1 MMRKLAA
8 LGAICAVVV
17 VVAFAQSGDGRD
29 TLARIFGSGPEAIPL
44 TDKNTGE
51 PITLEAVQ
59 KEAEWRKDTAEKLR
73 DVK

>member
-29 TLARIFGSGPEAIPL
+29 TLARIFGGEPGAVSL

-59 KEAEWRKDTAEKLR
+59 KEAEWRKETAEKLR

>member
-1 MMRKLAA
+1 MMQKLAA
-8 LGAICAVVV
+8 LTAICAVVV

-29 TLARIFGSGPEAIPL
+29 TLSRIFGDEPDPVSL
-44 TDKNTGE
+44 TNKDTGE

-59 KEAEWRKDTAEKLR
+59 NEAEWRKETAEKLR